1 MRNSLSQTRQ
11 SKRKPFLGMEHLEGR
26 DVPAT
31 FTVSTLADAGAGS
44 LRDAIDLANVTT
56 GNDTIVFAP
65 AVAGQSFGLSTFFNP
80 PTGNFAGPTGLIV
93 SSGIVIQGTGETI
106 TRTGSSTFRLF
117 EVTATGSLTLQNLTL
132 SNGIALGGFG
142 GFGGG
147 GAGGLGGAIYN
158 QGTLSINGSTLTGN
172 VAQGGA
178 GGSSRLGF
186 GGGGGGLGV
195 GAASPGTTGGG
206 PNGGIAGGAAAGF
219 GGGGSGGNFG
229 AGNTGT
235 DGGFGGGGG
244 ASVGGFGGGGG
255 VGVGGGGGSG
265 GGGGGG
271 SGGFPAFGAGSGGGN
286 GGPGGGGAG
295 LGGAIFNQGGVI
307 AIVNS
312 TIAGNTARGGVSEGA
327 IGTAGA
333 GQRGGAFGGGVFNL
347 NGDLNLNGVTIAGN
361 TVVVGIGSGMA
372 NTSDGGALYTLT
384 QNVGTVTA
392 TQSATVTVANS
403 ILANTTG
410 GVDVVHN
417 QVSGTL
423 NVNGTGPN
431 IVSTAV
437 LNNLGNAKVT
447 GTPFT
452 VANPNL
458 GALANNGGF
467 SQTLALL
474 TGSPAINTGS
484 NAVVPVGVVTDQ
496 RGNGFV
502 RIANTTVD
510 IGAFEVQPPT
520 VKSTLV
526 GFRQFGVGADV
537 GASTAIL
544 YNADKSVQLTTTPFP
559 GFTGGVRTAAA
570 DFNNDGV
577 ADLIVGTGPGRATQV
592 RIIDGSTQKE
602 LFTVAPFE
610 ASFTGGVYVSAGDVT
625 GDGIPDL
632 AITPDEGGG
641 PRVDIYSGAAGFPK
655 VAGFFGIDDVNFR
668 GGARSAIADMTGDGV
683 ADLIV
688 VAGFGGGPRVA
699 GFDGKSLATTPV
711 KIFGD
716 FFAFEQTLRNGIFV
730 AAGDINGDGFADLIA
745 GGGPGGGPRV
755 LALDGKSL
763 LTNTQVNLANFFGGD
778 VNSRGG
784 IRVAVKNLDGDT
796 KADLVVGSGSGAG
809 SRVTSYLGA
818 NIAASGTPPTQFDF
832 DAFAGFTGGV
842 FVG

>member
-1 MRNSLSQTRQ
+1 MRNSLSPLRRTN
-11 SKRKPFLGMEHLEGR
+11 RKPFLGVEHLESR

-31 FTVSTLADAGAGS
+31 FTVTTLADAGAGS
-44 LRDAIDLANVTT
+44 LRDAIDLANVTA
-56 GNDTIVFAP
+56 GGDTIVFAP
-65 AVAGQSFGLSTFFNP
+65 AVAGQTFGLSTFFNP
-80 PTGNFAGPTGLIV
+80 PTGNFAGPTGLII
-93 SSGIVIQGTGETI
+93 SSSIVIQGTGETI
-106 TRTGSSTFRLF
+106 TRTGSTPFRLF
-117 EVTATGSLTLQNLTL
+117 EVTVAGSLTLQNLTL
-132 SNGIALGGFG
+132 SNGLAIGGFG

-158 QGTLSINGSTLTGN
+158 RGTLSINGTTLTGN
-172 VAQGGA
+172 SAVGGA
-178 GGSSRLGF
+178 GGSSQLGI
-186 GGGGGGLGV
+186 GGGGGGLGF
-195 GAASPGTTGGG
+195 GAVSPGTTGGG

-219 GGGGSGGNFG
+219 GGGGAGGNFG
-229 AGNTGT
+229 AGNSGQ

-312 TIAGNTARGGVSEGA
+312 TITGNTSRGGISEGA
-327 IGTAGA
+327 IGVAGA

-347 NGDLNLNGVTIAGN
+347 NGDLNLNSVTIAGN
-361 TVVVGIGSGMA
+361 TVVVGIGSGTV
-372 NTSDGGALYTLT
+372 NTADGGAIYTLT

-392 TQSATVTVANS
+392 SQVATVTVANS
-403 ILANTTG
+403 ILANSTG

-431 IVSTAV
+431 IVSTAAV
-437 LNNLGNAKVT
+437 NMLGNAKVT
-447 GTPFT
+447 GSPFT

-458 GALANNGGF
+458 SALANNGGF
-467 SQTLALL
+467 TQTMSLLA
-474 TGSPAINTGS
+474 GSPAIDAGS
-484 NAVVPVGVVTDQ
+484 NAVVPAGVVTDQ
-496 RGNGFV
+496 RGSGFA
-502 RIANTTVD
+502 RIGNTTAD
-510 IGAFEVQPPT
+510 IGAFEVQPLT

-526 GFRQFGVGADV
+526 GFRQFAVG

-577 ADLIVGTGPGRATQV
+577 ADLIVGTGPGIATQV

-602 LFTVAPFE
+602 LFSVAPFE
-610 ASFTGGVYVSAGDVT
+610 AAFTGGVYVSAGDVT

-641 PRVDIYSGAAGFPK
+641 PRVDIYSGAVGFPK
-655 VAGFFGIDDVNFR
+655 VTSFFGIDDVNFR
-668 GGARSAIADMTGDGV
+668 GGARSAIADMTSDGI

-699 GFDGKSLATTPV
+699 AFNGKSLSGTPV
-711 KIFGD
+711 KLFGD

-730 AAGDINGDGFADLIA
+730 TAGDIDGDGFADLIA

-755 LALDGKSL
+755 LAFDGKSL
-763 LTNTQVNLANFFGGD
+763 LTDTHTNLANFFGGD

-796 KADLVVGSGSGAG
+796 KADLVVGSGTGAG
-809 SRVTSYLGA
+809 SRVTSYLGK
-818 NIAASGTPPTQFDF
+818 NITPNGTPITQFDF
-832 DAFAGFTGGV
+832 DAISGFTGGV

>member
-1 MRNSLSQTRQ
+1 MSNSLSQLRRTN
-11 SKRKPFLGMEHLEGR
+11 RKPFLGVEYLEGR

-31 FTVSTLADAGAGS
+31 FTVTTLADAGAGS
-44 LRDAIDLANVTT
+44 LRDAVDLANVTS

-117 EVTATGSLTLQNLTL
+117 EVTATGNLTLQNLTL
-132 SNGIALGGFG
+132 SGGIALGGFG

-158 QGTLSINGSTLTGN
+158 QGALTITGSTLTGN
-172 VAQGGA
+172 SAVGGA

-195 GAASPGTTGGG
+195 GATSPGTTGGG

-244 ASVGGFGGGGG
+244 ASVGGFGGGSGG
-255 VGVGGGGGSG
+255 GVGGGGGSG

-312 TIAGNTARGGVSEGA
+312 TITGNTARGGSTEGA
-327 IGTAGA
+327 IGAAGA

-347 NGDLNLNGVTIAGN
+347 NGDVNLNGVTISDN
-361 TVVVGIGSGMA
+361 TVVVGIGTGTT

-384 QNVGTVTA
+384 QNVGTA
-392 TQSATVTVANS
+392 TGGQNANVTVANS

-410 GVDVVHN
+410 GADVVHN
-417 QVSGTL
+417 KLSGTL

-431 IVSTAV
+431 IVSTAAV
-437 LNNLGNAKVT
+437 NLLGNAKVT
-447 GTPFT
+447 GSPFT

-458 GALANNGGF
+458 SALANNGGF
-467 SQTLALL
+467 SQTMSLLA
-474 TGSPAINTGS
+474 GSPAIDAGS
-484 NAVVPVGVVTDQ
+484 NAIVSTGLVTDQ
-496 RGNGFV
+496 RGSGFT
-502 RIANTTVD
+502 RIVNTTVD
-510 IGAFEVQPPT
+510 IGAFEVQPL
-520 VKSTLV
+520 VAKSTLV
-526 GFRQFGVGADV
+526 GFRQFGVG

-577 ADLIVGTGPGRATQV
+577 ADLIVGTGPGIATQV

-602 LFTVAPFE
+602 LFSVAPFE
-610 ASFTGGVYVSAGDVT
+610 AAFKGGVYVSAGDVT

-641 PRVDIYSGAAGFPK
+641 PRVDIYSGAVGFPK

-668 GGARSAIADMTGDGV
+668 GGARSAIADMTADGT

-699 GFDGKSLATTPV
+699 AFNGKSLSGTPV
-711 KIFGD
+711 KLFGD
-716 FFAFEQTLRNGIFV
+716 FFAFEQALRNGIFV
-730 AAGDINGDGFADLIA
+730 TAGDINGDGFADLIA

-763 LTNTQVNLANFFGGD
+763 LTNTQTNLANFFGGD

-784 IRVAVKNLDGDT
+784 IRVAVKNLDADT

-809 SRVTSYLGA
+809 SRVTGYLGA
-818 NIAASGTPPTQFDF
+818 NIAASGTPPVQFDF